1 MSDRTL
7 EALGKVFTTEVID
20 LFLREGLLDYYEVV
34 SSFCKDKTALASDLD
49 KNEKVQNALTIVI
62 EDFMTPVEF
71 QEWLKDR
78 GVAQ

>member
-1 MSDRTL
+1 MSTATL
-7 EALGKVFTTEVID
+7 QAVSKVFTSEVID

-78 GVAQ
+78 GVA

>member
-34 SSFCKDKTALASDLD
+34 SSFRKDKTALAGDLD
-49 KNEKVQNALTIVI
+49 RNEKVQNALTIVI

-71 QEWLKDR
+71 KQWLKDR
-78 GVAQ
+78 T

>member
-34 SSFCKDKTALASDLD
+34 SSFRKDRTALAGDLD
-49 KNEKVQNALTIVI
+49 RNEKVQNALTIVI

-71 QEWLKDR
+71 KQWLKDR
-78 GVAQ
+78 T